1 MQIVFAISIHIAK
14 DCLRVTMANL
24 LSFEAFIN
32 KLIEQNYTELRSLPI
47 LYSTSTLW
55 VYSNE
60 EGAKLEENSSLLTL
74 TVDID
79 TWFKV
84 TDYPLT
90 TCILVVK
97 IGSVKGQ
104 KLDFKDI

>member
-1 MQIVFAISIHIAK
+1 MGV
-14 DCLRVTMANL
+14 
-24 LSFEAFIN
+24 
-32 KLIEQNYTELRSLPI
+32 
-47 LYSTSTLW
+47 
-55 VYSNE
+55 SNE
-60 EGAKLEENSSLLTL
+60 EGAKLEENSSVLTL

-84 TDYPLT
+84 TYYPLT